1 MADVSKHL
9 EKAEKYLQK
18 GKMESALEEY
28 LEILKEEPNH
38 EGARSAAADICVSL
52 NRASDAAKLLGPLFE
67 RQASVGDVAKVNIT
81 YKKLLRFTTPTMD
94 QALRF
99 GQVVEKTAK
108 KDALDAYELAITG
121 LAGAGRKPDALNAL
135 KRVVVLDPS
144 LNNHKRLGEMAAELL
159 DVPTA
164 SEAFFQVGE
173 LETKAGH
180 DGNSWYERAF
190 STDPSNVHAALAH
203 GRATLAKGD
212 APAAVK
218 VVESL
223 AKAADASPQLREIYC
238 KALLAAKRPLDA
250 EPYVW
255 DLLDKDPKQ
264 ADE

>member
-28 LEILKEEPNH
+28 MEILKEEPNH
-38 EGARSAAADICVSL
+38 DGARAAAADICVSL
-52 NRASDAAKLLGPLFE
+52 NRSSDAAKLLGPLFE
-67 RQASVGDVAKVNIT
+67 RQASVGDVAKANIT
-81 YKKLLRFTTPTMD
+81 YKKLLRFTTPTTD

-99 GQVVEKTAK
+99 GQLMEKTAK

-135 KRVVVLDPS
+135 KRVVALDPS
-144 LNNHKRLGEMAAELL
+144 VNNHKRLGEMAAELL

-173 LETKAGH
+173 LETKAGP

-203 GRATLAKGD
+203 GRATLAKGY

-218 VVESL
+218 VVES
-223 AKAADASPQLREIYC
+223 
-238 KALLAAKRPLDA
+238 
-250 EPYVW
+250 
-255 DLLDKDPKQ
+255 
-264 ADE
+264 